1 MFKFNNRVLTLVVAV
16 AVMLGAVAGVAA
28 QDDMFG
34 LSPEDFAAWGE
45 ANAASTDFSALEF
58 TYVVD
63 AIAGVEGDSFA
74 GNIGGTGVFTGES
87 FSLTVVGNLDEVGP
101 VDVEI
106 RFVDDQL
113 YVGGVM
119 GPDVWVSLT
128 EEDFETLTEMGGDQ
142 LPFDSDALMEGDVS
156 ALGLDEAQQM
166 EAQGALF
173 GLLGTIG
180 DYAVVT
186 REGDTFIAEFLLD
199 EFAQDPNVQT
209 MIELGIASQA
219 PEGADVTEQVQTAN
233 AAVILGTSGS
243 ELSFTQVIDP
253 ATNLVQQGIFVL
265 GLGGPSLPFEVGLD
279 LDVTIDGYETSQT
292 VEAPAESLPFS
303 QLMQMAG

>member
-199 EFAQDPNVQT
+199 EFEIGRAHV
-209 MIELGIASQA
+209 
-219 PEGADVTEQVQTAN
+219 
-233 AAVILGTSGS
+233 
-243 ELSFTQVIDP
+243 
-253 ATNLVQQGIFVL
+253 
-265 GLGGPSLPFEVGLD
+265 
-279 LDVTIDGYETSQT
+279 
-292 VEAPAESLPFS
+292 
-303 QLMQMAG
+303 